1 MVVAV
6 VSVMDNFTP
15 QIQQSKLIR
24 PPTLK
29 RGRSS
34 DSQSSKIKLE
44 RVIGLTVSTNS
55 SLDVDGNTGTIAYP
69 AGCTVV
75 FHNPVLGTETHLSNV
90 CRKSI
95 TCLTFS
101 SDGRYLGTGECG
113 HQSNVRVWDMNDY
126 SQVAEFPG
134 HKYGINCVAF
144 SPNQKYLVS
153 VGSQHDMIVNVWE
166 WKSNLKY
173 ASNKVSAKIKAIAFS
188 DNGNFITIGNR
199 HVKFWYLQSSRSV
212 TYKEPVPL
220 MGRSAILGEQRNNDF
235 VDVCCGCGDL
245 KDYTYAIT
253 KSGLLC
259 EFNNRRLLDRWV
271 ELKTTSANCM
281 TIGNNYIFVGCAEG
295 IVRCFNPG
303 TLQFVTTLPRTHYL
317 GVDVAQGHD
326 ISHMAS
332 IPSNA
337 KYPDAI
343 ALAYDEVNTKLTCV
357 YNDHSLYIW
366 DVKDIKRVGKSNS
379 FLFHSACIW
388 GVEMYPELEQN
399 LHVPKNSFITCSS
412 DDTIRVWNLDKIDFD
427 NSSLYQKNIY
437 SNELLKVIY
446 IDPELNFLKNT
457 DLSLVDKTDSSSY
470 DGRNGVRAIRISPD
484 GVHLASG
491 DRSGNI
497 RVHDLK
503 TLREVCLI
511 EAHDAEVLYLDY
523 SKYNDKVKLFA
534 SASRDRLIHVFN
546 VNKGYDFTQTLDDH
560 SSSITAVRFINSQ
573 NKLQM
578 VSCGAD
584 KSIIFRNFN
593 EAADKNQGGFI
604 HDHSVSGKTTFYDME
619 VDPKQKHIMTACQD
633 RNIRV
638 YNTTSG
644 KHTKTFKGSVGD
656 EGSLIKVVL
665 DRSGSYIATSCTDKT
680 LCVYDYLAGECLTT
694 MYGHSELVTGL
705 RFTNDSKHL
714 ISASG
719 DGCIFV
725 WRMPSEMVKATNLSK
740 RTRPERAPKPTIIE
754 NENVPPYVH
763 KIVEDK
769 ENNSFSI
776 PADGQLPL
784 WAKKQVVSDYI
795 QPDAQLN
802 ISINRINAP
811 KGQWAQRAT
820 NPSEPSSIL
829 QLAINKDDSDC
840 FKDDSSVDSG
850 TETSRSIYPESQ
862 KESLII
868 PKKTK
873 RIPPVFVSNDFDEN
887 LTAQLVSEKS
897 SSHISDIHR
906 VRNLTD
912 DSSLGS
918 FKNEELESNDHD
930 GDIEDSE
937 GEWAT
942 NGKVNNPILYYPS
955 NTDDLVNDYTITK
968 LDSDTAIRMS
978 QRKSKGIKPKDR
990 FLSPGVADL
999 SSHSMSGSQGSD
1011 DEDDDATSTPSGD
1024 NSDKSNLMIFSTST
1038 ERLDMIEKREQF
1050 LKNTFESLGE
1060 GEQEFHDPKN
1070 NYPTKR
1076 SISSQYKGSTVQQNT
1091 NIESQSKRN
1100 ELQQRIEET
1109 RRTLQNLGNHSNL
1122 KTSQSICDLSRNFGK
1137 SPSKLPVR
1145 NNQLTVDNHINMGGS
1160 IRRVCSLTDLSAST
1174 PSRNGHT
1181 NGSFNNNTKPMP
1193 RSLSKKPKPTLSSMQ
1208 RSNSVNVLDQSDS
1221 ESDASQQTNGSG
1233 TITSAIP
1240 TRIMRPTISSQNKV
1254 IANKSNILRRRS
1266 STASQS
1272 TTALNVIGHNED
1284 SSSEEFFTSLRN
1296 RAILIS
1302 SQSKLYAPEKPRR
1315 NTTALTRSVSEMN
1328 LKSPSNKPSDK
1339 PRIRNDLSLK
1349 LKMNGSLS
1357 QQKNLKNHLSLMAN
1371 QLFQTADTI
1380 LEHLNGINVT
1390 DNKRITK
1397 GDIATVVNKL
1407 EQIVDNGG
1415 LFSQQSSSTS
1425 LSNTQQYLDVLVDL
1439 VKKRS
1444 SLTDM

>member
-1 MVVAV
+1 MEN
-6 VSVMDNFTP
+6 STP
-15 QIQQSKLIR
+15 QMQHSKLIR

-34 DSQSSKIKLE
+34 DLQSSKIKLE

-55 SLDVDGNTGTIAYP
+55 SLDVDTNTGTIAYP

-75 FHNPVLGTETHLSNV
+75 FHNSILGTETHLSNI

-101 SDGRYLGTGECG
+101 SDGRYLATGECG
-113 HQSNVRVWDMNDY
+113 HQSNVRIWDMTDIT
-126 SQVAEFPG
+126 QVAELPG

-173 ASNKVSAKIKAIAFS
+173 ASNKVSAKIKALAFS

-199 HVKFWYLQSSRSV
+199 HVKFWYLQSSRST

-235 VDVCCGCGDL
+235 IDVCCGHDDL

-281 TIGNNYIFVGCAEG
+281 AIGRNYIFIGCAEG
-295 IVRCFNPG
+295 IVRCFHPG
-303 TLQFVTTLPRTHYL
+303 TLQFITTLPRTHYL

-343 ALAYDEVNTKLTCV
+343 ALAYDEINTKLTCV

-388 GVEMYPELEQN
+388 GVEMYPALEKN
-399 LHVPKNSFITCSS
+399 LQVPNNSFITCSS
-412 DDTIRVWNLDKIDFD
+412 DDTIRVWNLDRIDSE
-427 NSSLYQKNIY
+427 NNSLYQKNIY
-437 SNELLKVIY
+437 SNELLKIIY
-446 IDPELNFLKNT
+446 IDPELNYLKNT
-457 DLSLVDKTDSSSY
+457 ELSLLDKSDSSSY

-484 GVHLASG
+484 GLHLASG

-503 TLREVCLI
+503 TLKEVCLI

-546 VNKGYDFTQTLDDH
+546 VNKDYDFVQTLDDH

-584 KSIIFRNFN
+584 KSIIFRNYN
-593 EAADKNQGGFI
+593 EDGEKNHQNGFV

-665 DRSGSYIATSCTDKT
+665 DQSGSFVATSCTDKT
-680 LCVYDYLAGECLTT
+680 LCVYDYLASDCLTT
-694 MYGHSELVTGL
+694 MFGHSELVTGL

-725 WRMPSEMVKATNLSK
+725 WRMPLEIAKHSNLLK
-740 RTRPERAPKPTIIE
+740 RNRPEKLPKPVIIDG
-754 NENVPPYVH
+754 NIPPY
-763 KIVEDK
+763 KISEEK

-776 PADGQLPL
+776 PVDGQLPL
-784 WAKKQVVSDYI
+784 WAKKQVLSDNM
-795 QPDAQLN
+795 QNDTQLN
-802 ISINRINAP
+802 PSMNRINVP

-820 NPSEPSSIL
+820 NSSEPSSIL
-829 QLAINKDDSDC
+829 QIPINKDDSDC

-850 TETSRSIYPESQ
+850 TETSRSNYPESQ

-887 LTAQLVSEKS
+887 STVQMVSEKS
-897 SSHISDIHR
+897 SSHLSDIHR
-906 VRNLTD
+906 IRNHTD

-937 GEWAT
+937 SEWLS
-942 NGKVNNPILYYPS
+942 NEKVNNPIIYYPS
-955 NTDDLVNDYTITK
+955 NSNDLINDYTITK
-968 LDSDTAIRMS
+968 LDSDAALRMS
-978 QRKSKGIKPKDR
+978 QRKSKGVKQKDR
-990 FLSPGVADL
+990 LLSAGITDL

-1011 DEDDDATSTPSGD
+1011 DDDDATSTPSGE
-1024 NSDKSNLMIFSTST
+1024 STDKSQLMMFSTSN
-1038 ERLDMIEKREQF
+1038 ERLDLIEKREQF
-1050 LKNTFESLGE
+1050 LKNTFESLG
-1060 GEQEFHDPKN
+1060 GVEQVHQDNKN
-1070 NYPTKR
+1070 HVSSKR
-1076 SISSQYKGSTVQQNT
+1076 SISSQYKGSSVQQNT
-1091 NIESQSKRN
+1091 NIESQNKRN

-1109 RRTLQNLGNHSNL
+1109 RRTLQNLSTHSIL
-1122 KTSQSICDLSRNFGK
+1122 KSSQSICDLSRNFGK

-1145 NNQLTVDNHINMGGS
+1145 NNYLTVDNHMNMGNTV
-1160 IRRVCSLTDLSAST
+1160 RRVCSLTDLSTSG
-1174 PSRNGHT
+1174 PSREGSSNS
-1181 NGSFNNNTKPMP
+1181 SFNNQKAMP
-1193 RSLSKKPKPTLSSMQ
+1193 RSLLKKPKSVTSNMQ
-1208 RSNSVNVLDQSDS
+1208 RSSSVSVLDQSDS
-1221 ESDASQQTNGSG
+1221 ESDISQLANGILNSG
-1233 TITSAIP
+1233 IP
-1240 TRIMRPTISSQNKV
+1240 IRAMRPTISSQNKMIV
-1254 IANKSNILRRRS
+1254 NKSNLSRRRS
-1266 STASQS
+1266 STTSQS
-1272 TTALNVIGHNED
+1272 TNALNTIGRNED
-1284 SSSEEFFTSLRN
+1284 SSSEEFFTSLHN
-1296 RAILIS
+1296 RSIPVS
-1302 SQSKLYAPEKPRR
+1302 SQIKFHNSEKLRR
-1315 NTTALTRSVSEMN
+1315 NSTSLIRSVSEMN
-1328 LKSPSNKPSDK
+1328 LKSPSSKLLDK
-1339 PRIRNDLSLK
+1339 HKNRNDVSQK
-1349 LKMNGSLS
+1349 LKINEN
-1357 QQKNLKNHLSLMAN
+1357 QQKNIKNHVSLMAN
-1371 QLFQTADTI
+1371 QLFQTADRILDHINGIGVSENGRISKKDVTI
-1380 LEHLNGINVT
+1380 VIHQLEHIVEQGGI
-1390 DNKRITK
+1390 
-1397 GDIATVVNKL
+1397 
-1407 EQIVDNGG
+1407 
-1415 LFSQQSSSTS
+1415 FSTQLGSSSAINS
-1425 LSNTQQYLDVLVDL
+1425 IQEYLDILIDVI
-1439 VKKRS
+1439 KKRS
-1444 SLTDM
+1444 SKTDV

>member
-1 MVVAV
+1 MENL
-6 VSVMDNFTP
+6 SPLNQP
-15 QIQQSKLIR
+15 SKLIR

-29 RGRSS
+29 RGRSG
-34 DSQSSKIKLE
+34 DSQGGKIKLE

-55 SLDVDGNTGTIAYP
+55 SLDVDKNTGTIAYP

-75 FHNPVLGTETHLSNV
+75 FHNPVLGSETHLSNI

-113 HQSNVRVWDMNDY
+113 HQSNVRVWDMADFT
-126 SQVAEFPG
+126 QIAEFPG

-166 WKSNLKY
+166 WKLNLKY

-235 VDVCCGCGDL
+235 IDVCCGHGEL

-281 TIGNNYIFVGCAEG
+281 AIGNQFIFVGCAEG

-326 ISHMAS
+326 ISHMAN
-332 IPSNA
+332 IPPNA

-343 ALAYDEVNTKLTCV
+343 ALAYDETNMKVTCV
-357 YNDHSLYIW
+357 YNDHSLYVW

-388 GVEMYPELEQN
+388 GVEMYPALEHDLQI
-399 LHVPKNSFITCSS
+399 PRNSFITCSS
-412 DDTIRVWNLDKIDFD
+412 DDTIRVWNLDRIEYDRK
-427 NSSLYQKNIY
+427 SLYQKNIY
-437 SNELLKVIY
+437 SNELLKIIY
-446 IDPELNFLKNT
+446 IDPELNFIKNT
-457 DLSLVDKTDSSSY
+457 ESNVVDKNDSSSY

-503 TLREVCLI
+503 TLRQVCLI

-523 SKYNDKVKLFA
+523 TKYNDKIKLFA

-560 SSSITAVRFINSQ
+560 SSSITAVRFINSHS
-573 NKLQM
+573 KLQM

-584 KSIIFRNFN
+584 KSIIFRNYN
-593 EAADKNQGGFI
+593 ESGDKNQDSFV
-604 HDHSVSGKTTFYDME
+604 HDHYVSGKTTFYDME

-665 DRSGSYIATSCTDKT
+665 DRSGSFIATSCTDKT
-680 LCVYDYLAGECLTT
+680 LCVYDFVAGECLAT

-725 WRMPSEMVKATNLSK
+725 WRMPSDMIKHANSHKKQITK
-740 RTRPERAPKPTIIE
+740 IERSVPVSIIE
-754 NENVPPYVH
+754 NESISFTQKV
-763 KIVEDK
+763 VE
-769 ENNSFSI
+769 ENETNTFSI

-784 WAKKQVVSDYI
+784 WAKNQVSDDI
-795 QPDAQLN
+795 PTNTLLN
-802 ISINRINAP
+802 TSQNQINAP

-820 NPSEPSSIL
+820 SSSEPSSIL
-829 QLAINKDDSDC
+829 QLPINKDDSDC

-862 KESLII
+862 KESLIV
-868 PKKTK
+868 PKKTM
-873 RIPPVFVSNDFDEN
+873 RMPPVFVPHDFEEN
-887 LTAQLVSEKS
+887 TLTHLTSEKTNS
-897 SSHISDIHR
+897 QTISDIQR
-906 VRNLTD
+906 IRNLTD

-937 GEWAT
+937 GEWIGNEKIKNT
-942 NGKVNNPILYYPS
+942 VLYYPS
-955 NTDDLVNDYTITK
+955 NNDDLVNDYTITK
-968 LDSDTAIRMS
+968 LDSDALRMS
-978 QRKSKGIKPKDR
+978 QRKSKAIKQKDR
-990 FLSPGVADL
+990 LLSSGLTDL

-1011 DEDDDATSTPSGD
+1011 EDDDDTSTPSVD
-1024 NSDKSNLMIFSTST
+1024 HSDKNLTMFSTST

-1050 LKNTFESLGE
+1050 LKNTFESLGGTE
-1060 GEQEFHDPKN
+1060 TDFQDNKYHFPS
-1070 NYPTKR
+1070 KR
-1076 SISSQYKGSTVQQNT
+1076 SISSQYKGNNNGSTVQQNT
-1091 NIESQSKRN
+1091 NIESQSKRE

-1109 RRTLQNLGNHSNL
+1109 RRTLQNLGAHSNL
-1122 KTSQSICDLSRNFGK
+1122 KASQSICDLSRNYGK

-1145 NNQLTVDNHINMGGS
+1145 NHLSVDKQTNGVGT
-1160 IRRVCSLTDLSAST
+1160 IRRVCSLVDLSTST
-1174 PSRNGHT
+1174 PIKDCQPYNTFNGGGSDNSKT
-1181 NGSFNNNTKPMP
+1181 NSKNF
-1193 RSLSKKPKPTLSSMQ
+1193 SKKTVISNMHRSS
-1208 RSNSVNVLDQSDS
+1208 SVNMLDQSDS
-1221 ESDASQQTNGSG
+1221 ESDASQSTAGGKKN
-1233 TITSAIP
+1233 TTAI
-1240 TRIMRPTISSQNKV
+1240 RVMRPTISSQNK
-1254 IANKSNILRRRS
+1254 IIMNKSNLLRRRS
-1266 STASQS
+1266 TTSSQS
-1272 TTALNVIGHNED
+1272 TTALNNIGHNED
-1284 SSSEEFFTSLRN
+1284 SSSEEFFTSLHNNKTNQTMHSRINPIVPSRN
-1296 RAILIS
+1296 NS
-1302 SQSKLYAPEKPRR
+1302 S
-1315 NTTALTRSVSEMN
+1315 LTRSVSEMN
-1328 LKSPSNKPSDK
+1328 LKSPSSKPFEKS
-1339 PRIRNDLSLK
+1339 RNRSNDLTMKTKNS
-1349 LKMNGSLS
+1349 GTIG
-1357 QQKNLKNHLSLMAN
+1357 QQKNLKNYLSLMAD
-1371 QLFQTADTI
+1371 QLFQTADKI
-1380 LEHLNGINVT
+1380 LEHTNCVNVSDRHITKADVT
-1390 DNKRITK
+1390 DVMI
-1397 GDIATVVNKL
+1397 KL
-1407 EQIVDNGG
+1407 EQIVNSGG
-1415 LFSQQSSSTS
+1415 MFGHQNSRVALNS
-1425 LSNTQQYLDVLVDL
+1425 TQQYLDVLTDL
-1439 VKKRS
+1439 IKKRL
-1444 SLTDM
+1444 SLEVI